1 MNRKSQHE
9 LDCKG
14 LSCPLPILKTRKTME
29 TISSGDIL
37 KIHCTDPGSVNDMS
51 SWSNSIG
58 HKILSSYEEDDT
70 YIYLIQKK

>member
-37 KIHCTDPGSVNDMS
+37 KILCTDLGSVNDMS
-51 SWSNSIG
+51 SWSNSIF
-58 HKILSSYEEDDT
+58 HEILSSYEEDDT
-70 YIYLIQKK
+70 YIFLIQKK